1 MINPSDVL
9 VVTTEAIPGFR
20 VVAMLG
26 EATGCTSRSN
36 HGSVA
41 AFSSSLKPVSQGE
54 LVHYTKTVEET
65 KDEALARLREEAT
78 KKGANAILSMRLAI
92 DSISELSTTAVA
104 YGTAVVLTKQ

>member
-65 KDEALARLREEAT
+65 KDWRVYVKKPQ
-78 KKGANAILSMRLAI
+78 KKGQMQFCL
-92 DSISELSTTAVA
+92 
-104 YGTAVVLTKQ
+104 

>member
-1 MINPSDVL
+1 MVNPNDVL
-9 VVTTEAIPGFR
+9 VVTTEKIPGFR

-26 EATGCTSRSN
+26 EVSGCTSRSN

-54 LVHYTKTVEET
+54 LLHFTKTVEEAR
-65 KDEALARLREEAT
+65 DEALYRLKEAAAN
-78 KKGANAILSMRLAI
+78 KGANAVFAMRLTI

-104 YGTAVVLTKQ
+104 YGTAVVLTKE